1 MAMTTAGLLEKLNRR
16 EDLTMAEA
24 EAAMEDIMSGRMTPS
39 QMGGVLM
46 ALRLKG
52 ERPQEVVGFARTM
65 RAHAVALDPVPVGV
79 FDTCGTG
86 GDGLGTIN
94 VSSMAAV
101 VVAACGVPVAKHGNR
116 SVSSQC
122 GSADLFEGLGVTV
135 AADPSVVSRCLTQVG
150 LAFLFAPV
158 FHPSMKHAGPTR
170 RELGVRSVFNLL
182 GPLTNPAGAVR
193 QLVGVP
199 RPELTELMARAL
211 ALLGAEHAWVV
222 HGADGLDEVSTTGYT
237 KVSECRAGAV
247 RTFFVHPSDFGV
259 STVTVAELAGA
270 GVASNVAVARAV
282 FDGAPGAARE
292 IVVLNAGIALM
303 LAGRVRTAR
312 EGIEAATAALDAGEA
327 RRVLERLVTT
337 SSGGA
342 VA

>member
-1 MAMTTAGLLEKLNRR
+1 MTTSDLLEKLHRR
-16 EDLTMAEA
+16 EDLSMAEA
-24 EAAMEDIMSGRMTPS
+24 EAAMEDIMNGRMTPS
-39 QMGGVLM
+39 QIGGLLM
-46 ALRLKG
+46 ALRQKG

-65 RAHAVALDPVPVGV
+65 RAHAVALDQVPMGV

-135 AADPSVVSRCLTQVG
+135 AASPSVVSRCLAHVG

-158 FHPSMKHAGPTR
+158 FHPAMKHAGPTR

-247 RTFFVHPSDFGV
+247 RTFFVHPSEFGV
-259 STVTVAELAGA
+259 PTATIAELGGA
-270 GVASNVAVARAV
+270 GVANNVAVARAV
-282 FDGAPGAARE
+282 FDGAPGPARE
-292 IVVLNAGIALM
+292 IVALNAGIALM

-312 EGIEAATAALDAGEA
+312 EGIDAATAALDAGEA
-327 RRVLERLVTT
+327 SRVLERLVTT
-337 SSGGA
+337 SAAG
-342 VA
+342 VVV

>member
-1 MAMTTAGLLEKLNRR
+1 MTTAGLLEKLNRR
-16 EDLTMAEA
+16 EDLSMAEA
-24 EAAMEDIMSGRMTPS
+24 EAAMEEIMNGRMTPS
-39 QMGGVLM
+39 QIGGLLM

-52 ERPQEVVGFARTM
+52 ERPQELVGFARAM
-65 RAHAVALDPVPVGV
+65 RAHALALGHVPLRV

-101 VVAACGVPVAKHGNR
+101 VAAACGVPVAKHGNR

-135 AADPSVVSRCLTQVG
+135 AASPSVVSRCLTHVG

-199 RPELTELMARAL
+199 RPDLTELMARAL
-211 ALLGAEHAWVV
+211 ASLGAEHAWVV

-247 RTFFVHPSDFGV
+247 RTFFVHPSEFGV
-259 STVTVAELAGA
+259 PTATIAELGGA
-270 GVASNVAVARAV
+270 GVAANVAVARAV
-282 FDGAPGAARE
+282 FDGAPGPARD
-292 IVVLNAGIALM
+292 IVSLNAGIALM

-312 EGIEAATAALDAGEA
+312 EGIDAATAALDAGEA
-327 RRVLERLVTT
+327 SRVLERLVTT
-337 SSGGA
+337 SAAGA
-342 VA
+342 VS